1 MEEPTIKKLMTSA
14 KCSGCGQ
21 RYEAENIEVIGH
33 YNNLWFMRVFCL
45 ACRAHYLVTAMVD
58 DEVAGEKVTDLSVA
72 EMEKFREAGGLKSDE
87 ILDMHD
93 FLKEFDGDFLQLF
106 SEGKA

>member
-33 YNNLWFMRVFCL
+33 YNNLWFMRVFCV

-58 DEVAGEKVTDLSVA
+58 GETAGEKVTDLSVA